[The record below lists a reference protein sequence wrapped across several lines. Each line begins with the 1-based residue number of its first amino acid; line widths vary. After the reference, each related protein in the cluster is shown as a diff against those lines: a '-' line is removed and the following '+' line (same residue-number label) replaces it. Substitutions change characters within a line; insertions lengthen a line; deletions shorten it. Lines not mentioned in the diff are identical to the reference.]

1 MEDRSRLD
9 LYIWK
14 STAYRLYLKVIKLDV
29 IFKMYILDK
38 LPNSPQLIF
47 LLSETEP
54 WAPCI
59 IDFIQHGIS
68 YILFLC
74 LYVTL
79 RKYLENYMKVS
90 VIKQPLHLIY
100 SLFLKYQKTTLA
112 KVTSMNLS
120 CEIEKSKDLV
130 LPQDVTYH
138 KANPGLNSIPLN
150 PVSYR

>member
-59 IDFIQHGIS
+59 IDFI
-68 YILFLC
+68 
-74 LYVTL
+74 
-79 RKYLENYMKVS
+79 
-90 VIKQPLHLIY
+90 
-100 SLFLKYQKTTLA
+100 
-112 KVTSMNLS
+112 
-120 CEIEKSKDLV
+120 
-130 LPQDVTYH
+130 
-138 KANPGLNSIPLN
+138 
-150 PVSYR
+150 